1 MDGVLILRHVKVQNA
16 NAIAGVTW
24 GFPAIANFLGF
35 THALQRQFAAKS
47 DLTELALLGCGIVCH
62 SHQVQA
68 HKTHEYADH
77 VFALT
82 RNPLDKTGKS
92 SSFVEEGRMHMDV
105 SLVIP
110 FEAFIADE
118 HDRKEIENV
127 LHAMAVRLRL
137 AGGTILDIKKAE
149 FQTWD
154 EDEATNT
161 KKVRRIMRSL
171 LPGFALVSR
180 QETLADHQQTRKEQP
195 GVLADYDCSST
206 DLQAWLE
213 FSSLT
218 AKPLDNDEQTQT
230 TEWALA
236 QPPYTGWL
244 RPIAVG
250 YKAISPLYQPGEVA
264 NVRDSETPVR
274 FVETLYSLG
283 EWLSPHRIKRIE
295 QLYWYY
301 RQDETRGY
309 YQCTNDYSATKPLT
323 DKPQTD
329 LA

>member
-1 MDGVLILRHVKVQNA
+1 MDGVLILRHVSVQNA
-16 NAIAGVTW
+16 NAIAGTTW

-110 FEAFIADE
+110 FEAFIEGKHERIA
-118 HDRKEIENV
+118 IESV
-127 LHAMAVRLRL
+127 LKTLALRLRL

-149 FQTWD
+149 LWTAKDD
-154 EDEATNT
+154 EEENT
-161 KKVRRIMRSL
+161 KLSRRIMRSL

-180 QETLADHQQTRKEQP
+180 QAALAEHQQTRKEQP
-195 GVLADYDCSST
+195 GTLADYDCPST
-206 DLQAWLE
+206 DMQAWLE

-218 AKPLDNDEQTQT
+218 AKPLGNNDNDEQAAK
-230 TEWALA
+230 TEWALEKR
-236 QPPYTGWL
+236 PYTGWL

-264 NVRDSETPVR
+264 NVRDGETPVR

-301 RQDETRGY
+301 RQDESRGY
-309 YQCTNDYSATKPLT
+309 YQCTNDYSATQ
-323 DKPQTD
+323 PQTES
-329 LA
+329 A

>member
-1 MDGVLILRHVKVQNA
+1 MDGVLILRHMSVQNA
-16 NAIAGVTW
+16 NAIAGTTW

-68 HKTHEYADH
+68 HKTHEYADY

-82 RNPLDKTGKS
+82 RNPLDKAGKS
-92 SSFVEEGRMHMDV
+92 AAFVEEGRMHMDV

-110 FEAFIADE
+110 FEAFIEGKHERIA
-118 HDRKEIENV
+118 IENV
-127 LHAMAVRLRL
+127 LKALAIRLRL
-137 AGGTILDIKKAE
+137 AGGTILDIQKIQLWT
-149 FQTWD
+149 FDDD
-154 EDEATNT
+154 ETAKT
-161 KKVRRIMRSL
+161 KLTRRIMRSL

-180 QETLADHQQTRKEQP
+180 QEALAEHQQTRKAQP
-195 GVLADYDCSST
+195 GALADYDCPST

-218 AKPLDNDEQTQT
+218 AKPKSNDEQAEK

-236 QPPYTGWL
+236 QRPYTGWL

-264 NVRDSETPVR
+264 NTRDGETPVR
-274 FVETLYSLG
+274 FVENLYSLG

-301 RQDETRGY
+301 RQDESQGY
-309 YQCTNDYSATKPLT
+309 YQCTNDYSATKSLT
-323 DKPQTD
+323 DKPQTES
-329 LA
+329 A

>member
-1 MDGVLILRHVKVQNA
+1 MDGVIILRHIKVENA
-16 NAIAGVTW
+16 NAIAGNTW

-35 THALQRQFAAKS
+35 THALHRQYQAKG
-47 DLTELALLGCGIVCH
+47 TTAELDLLGCGIVCH
-62 SHQVQA
+62 NHQVQA

-92 SSFVEEGRMHMDV
+92 AAFVEEGRMHMDA

-110 FEAFIADE
+110 FEGFVGDDE
-118 HDRKEIENV
+118 IDQIKSELYQLAIRQ
-127 LHAMAVRLRL
+127 RL
-137 AGGTILDIKKAE
+137 AGGTITDIKKTEIWHLADTE
-149 FQTWD
+149 QENSKWI
-154 EDEATNT
+154 
-161 KKVRRIMRSL
+161 RRIMRSL

-180 QETLADHQQTRKEQP
+180 QDTLAEHQQTRKEQP
-195 GVLADYDCSST
+195 GALADYDCSST

-213 FSSLT
+213 FSSLI
-218 AKPLDNDEQTQT
+218 AKAQSKASTEDEQ
-230 TEWALA
+230 TEWALE
-236 QPPYTGWL
+236 QRPYSGWL

-264 NVRDSETPVR
+264 NTRDNETPVR

-283 EWLSPHRIKRIE
+283 EWLSPHRIKHIE

-301 RQDETRGY
+301 RQDEAQGY
-309 YQCTNDYSATKPLT
+309 YQCGNNYSAAKPT
-323 DKPQTD
+323 ASTP
-329 LA
+329 A